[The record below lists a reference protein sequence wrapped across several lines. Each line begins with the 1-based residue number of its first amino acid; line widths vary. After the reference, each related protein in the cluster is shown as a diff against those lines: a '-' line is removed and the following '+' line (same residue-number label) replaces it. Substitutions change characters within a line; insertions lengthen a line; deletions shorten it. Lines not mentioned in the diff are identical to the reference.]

1 MPKGAEPKFRY
12 GGNPLN
18 IDLIYRV
25 LLEEMG
31 SHQLIK
37 EAPMRNYTSF
47 KAGGKAALLVIPHNI
62 VQLQYTMKV
71 IAKEKVPY
79 FIMGNGTNLLVRDGG
94 YPGVIV
100 KIGSTLSHI
109 RVTGNMIEAEAGALL
124 KDVADKA
131 LEMGQ
136 TGFEFASGIP
146 GSIGGAAFMNAGA
159 YDGEMKKVVE
169 KVQVLSQDGSRVYSL
184 TAEEMEYGYRK
195 SILME
200 RNEIV
205 LSVTLRLAAGDRDQ
219 IALKMEDLNA
229 RRREKQPLNYPSAG
243 SFFKR
248 PPGNYAG
255 TLIQTS
261 GLKGTSVGG
270 AMVSEL
276 HAGFIVNTGGATA
289 SDITAL
295 MKLVQDRVFEDSG
308 IRLEPEIR
316 IIGEE

>member
-1 MPKGAEPKFRY
+1 M
-12 GGNPLN
+12 NM
-18 IDLIYRV
+18 DLIYRV
-25 LLEEMG
+25 LLEEMD

-37 EAPMRNYTSF
+37 EAPMQAYTSF
-47 KAGGKAALLVIPHNI
+47 KAGGKAALLVVPQDI
-62 VQLQYTMKV
+62 VQLQYAMQV

-79 FIMGNGTNLLVRDGG
+79 FIMGNGTNLLVRDRG
-94 YPGVIV
+94 YSGIIV
-100 KIGSTLSHI
+100 KIGSALSGI
-109 RVTGNMIEAEAGALL
+109 QVDGSMIEAQAGALL

-131 LEMGQ
+131 LQ
-136 TGFEFASGIP
+136 VSLTGFEFASGIP

-159 YDGEMKKVVE
+159 YDGEMKRVVE
-169 KVQVLSQDGSRVYSL
+169 KVQVLSKDGSRIYSL
-184 TAEEMEYGYRK
+184 TVEEMEYGYRK

-205 LSVTLRLAAGDRDQ
+205 LSATMRLTAGDRDQ
-219 IALKMEDLNA
+219 IALKMEDLNT
-229 RRREKQPLNYPSAG
+229 RRRQKQPQNYPSAG

-270 AMVSEL
+270 AMVSDL
-276 HAGFIVNTGGATA
+276 HAGFIINTGGATA

-295 MKLVQDRVFEDSG
+295 MKLVQDRVFADAG
-308 IRLEPEIR
+308 VRLEPEIR

>member
-1 MPKGAEPKFRY
+1 
-12 GGNPLN
+12 LN
-18 IDLIYRV
+18 MDLIYRV
-25 LLEEMG
+25 LLEEMD

-37 EAPMRNYTSF
+37 EAPMQAYTSF
-47 KAGGKAALLVIPHNI
+47 KAGGKAALLVVPQDI
-62 VQLQYTMKV
+62 VQLQYAMQV

-94 YPGVIV
+94 YSGIIV
-100 KIGSTLSHI
+100 KIGSALS
-109 RVTGNMIEAEAGALL
+109 GIEARGNLIEAQAGALL

-131 LEMGQ
+131 LRMSL

-159 YDGEMKKVVE
+159 YDGEMKRVVE
-169 KVQVLSQDGSRVYSL
+169 KVQVLSKDGSRIYSL
-184 TAEEMEYGYRK
+184 TVEEMEYGYRK

-205 LSVTLRLAAGDRDQ
+205 LSATMRLTAGDRDQ
-219 IALKMEDLNA
+219 IALKMEDLNT
-229 RRREKQPLNYPSAG
+229 RRRQKQPQNYPSAG

-270 AMVSEL
+270 AMVSDL
-276 HAGFIVNTGGATA
+276 HAGFIINTGGATA

-295 MKLVQDRVFEDSG
+295 MKLVQDRVFADAG
-308 IRLEPEIR
+308 VRLEPEIR

>member
-1 MPKGAEPKFRY
+1 M
-12 GGNPLN
+12 
-18 IDLIYRV
+18 DLIYRV
-25 LLEEMG
+25 LLEEMD

-37 EAPMRNYTSF
+37 EAPMQAYTSF
-47 KAGGKAALLVIPHNI
+47 KAGGKAALLVVPQDI
-62 VQLQYTMKV
+62 VQLQYAMQV

-94 YPGVIV
+94 YSGIIV
-100 KIGSTLSHI
+100 KIGSALS
-109 RVTGNMIEAEAGALL
+109 GIEARGNLIEAQAGALL

-131 LEMGQ
+131 LRMSL

-159 YDGEMKKVVE
+159 YDGEMKRVVE
-169 KVQVLSQDGSRVYSL
+169 KVQVLSKDGSRIYSL
-184 TAEEMEYGYRK
+184 TVEEMEYGYRK

-205 LSVTLRLAAGDRDQ
+205 LSATMRLTAGDRDQ
-219 IALKMEDLNA
+219 IALKMEDLNT
-229 RRREKQPLNYPSAG
+229 RRRQKQPQNYPSAG

-270 AMVSEL
+270 AMVSDL
-276 HAGFIVNTGGATA
+276 HAGFIINTGGATA

-295 MKLVQDRVFEDSG
+295 MKLVQDRVFADAG
-308 IRLEPEIR
+308 VRLEPEIR

>member
-1 MPKGAEPKFRY
+1 
-12 GGNPLN
+12 
-18 IDLIYRV
+18 
-25 LLEEMG
+25 
-31 SHQLIK
+31 
-37 EAPMRNYTSF
+37 
-47 KAGGKAALLVIPHNI
+47 
-62 VQLQYTMKV
+62 
-71 IAKEKVPY
+71 
-79 FIMGNGTNLLVRDGG
+79 
-94 YPGVIV
+94 
-100 KIGSTLSHI
+100 
-109 RVTGNMIEAEAGALL
+109 
-124 KDVADKA
+124 
-131 LEMGQ
+131 
-136 TGFEFASGIP
+136 
-146 GSIGGAAFMNAGA
+146 MNAGA

-205 LSVTLRLAAGDRDQ
+205 LSVTLRLADGDRDQ

-229 RRREKQPLNYPSAG
+229 RRKEKQPLNYPSAG

>member
-1 MPKGAEPKFRY
+1 M
-12 GGNPLN
+12 NM
-18 IDLIYRV
+18 DLIYRV
-25 LLEEMG
+25 LLEEMD
-31 SHQLIK
+31 SHQLI
-37 EAPMRNYTSF
+37 EDAPMQAYTSF
-47 KAGGKAALLVIPHNI
+47 KAGGKAALLVVPQDI
-62 VQLQYTMKV
+62 VQLQHAMQV

-79 FIMGNGTNLLVRDGG
+79 FIMGNGTNLLVRDRG
-94 YPGVIV
+94 YSGIIV
-100 KIGSTLSHI
+100 KIGSALSGI
-109 RVTGNMIEAEAGALL
+109 QVDGSMIEAQAGALL

-131 LEMGQ
+131 LQ
-136 TGFEFASGIP
+136 VSLTGFEFASGIP

-159 YDGEMKKVVE
+159 YDGEMKRVVE
-169 KVQVLSQDGSRVYSL
+169 KVQVLSKDGSRVYSL
-184 TAEEMEYGYRK
+184 NAEEMEYGYRK

-205 LSVTLRLAAGDRDQ
+205 LSATMRLAAGHRDE
-219 IALKMEDLNA
+219 IALKMEDLNT
-229 RRREKQPLNYPSAG
+229 RRRQKQPQNYPSAG

-270 AMVSEL
+270 AMVSDL
-276 HAGFIVNTGGATA
+276 HAGFIINTGGATA

-295 MKLVQDRVFEDSG
+295 MKLVQDRVFADAG
-308 IRLEPEIR
+308 VRLEPEIR